1 MKHLKIASVAAILAL
16 TTAIP
21 AHSQLRYGIS
31 LGGSFPN
38 SSISGTEGYETVNR
52 SGFRGGLMLE
62 YQSDKSGL
70 AADFAVMYHRFNTK
84 LRNESSGVETSLG
97 RNFID
102 LPLNIKYKF
111 WLSSL
116 NNLFAP
122 TLETGPALMVN
133 VDSKHDTPFK
143 LRRVYPLWNIGVG
156 FDAANILQVKC
167 GYRFGLGN
175 ALKRNDMS
183 PDAKLSM
190 SGFYVSANL
199 LFDF

>member
-1 MKHLKIASVAAILAL
+1 MKHLKIALIAASLAL

-21 AHSQLRYGIS
+21 GHSQLRYGVS
-31 LGGSFPN
+31 LGGSFPK
-38 SSISGTEGYETVNR
+38 SSISGAEGYAPVNR

-84 LRNESSGVETSLG
+84 LRNENSGTETSLG

-111 WLSSL
+111 WLTSL

-133 VDSKHDTPFK
+133 VDSKHDNPFK

-175 ALKRNDMS
+175 ALKHNAMN
-183 PDAKLSM
+183 PDAKLTM
-190 SGFYVSANL
+190 SGFYVSANI